1 METHFPKKR
10 GPKYLDL
17 LRIRQPLP
25 AIVSILHRI
34 SGVLLFFPGIPLVL
48 YALQTALHSPESLAH
63 LQSNLGHPLAKLLLL
78 LAIWLYLHHL
88 CAGIRHLALDLH
100 VGLPLPQA
108 RFSSKI
114 VLFSGIILTA
124 LTGVWLW

>member
-1 METHFPKKR
+1 MEARFPKKR

-34 SGVLLFFPGIPLVL
+34 SGVLLFFPGIPLML
-48 YALQTALHSPESLAH
+48 YALQTALHSPESLSH
-63 LQSNLGHPLAKLLLL
+63 LQSNLAHPLAKLLLL
-78 LAIWLYLHHL
+78 LVIWFYLHHL

-100 VGLPLPQA
+100 LGLSLPQA
-108 RFSSKI
+108 RFSSKL
-114 VLFSGIILTA
+114 VLFSTIILTV
-124 LTGVWLW
+124 LVGVWLW

>member
-1 METHFPKKR
+1 MEAHFPKKR

-34 SGVLLFFPGIPLVL
+34 SGVLLFFPGIPLML
-48 YALQTALHSPESLAH
+48 YALQIALYSPESLAH
-63 LQSNLGHPLAKLLLL
+63 LQTNLEQPFVKLLLL
-78 LAIWLYLHHL
+78 LAVWFYLHHL
-88 CAGIRHLALDLH
+88 CAGIRHLTLDLH
-100 VGLPLPQA
+100 LGLSLPQA

-114 VLFSGIILTA
+114 ALFSGIILTA
-124 LTGVWLW
+124 LIGVWLW

>member
-34 SGVLLFFPGIPLVL
+34 SGILLFFPGIPLML
-48 YALQTALHSPESLAH
+48 YALQTALYSSESFAQ
-63 LQSNLGHPLAKLLLL
+63 LQSNLTNPLIKLLLL
-78 LAIWLYLHHL
+78 LVIWFYLHHL
-88 CAGIRHLALDLH
+88 CAGIRHLVLDLH
-100 VGLPLPQA
+100 LGLPLPQA
-108 RFSSKI
+108 RFSSKLA
-114 VLFSGIILTA
+114 LFSGVILTA
-124 LTGVWLW
+124 LVGVWLW

>member
-1 METHFPKKR
+1 MEAHFPKKK

-34 SGVLLFFPGIPLVL
+34 SGILLFFPGIPLML
-48 YALQTALHSPESLAH
+48 YALQTALYSPESFAH
-63 LQSNLGHPLAKLLLL
+63 LLFNLEHPIAKLLLL
-78 LAIWLYLHHL
+78 LAVWFYLHHL

-100 VGLPLPQA
+100 FGLSLPQA
-108 RFSSKI
+108 RFSSKLA
-114 VLFSGIILTA
+114 LFSGIILTV
-124 LTGVWLW
+124 LVGVWLW